1 MATAFV
7 PEAMGISMNRLR
19 HAFPARTQQI
29 GAGLLEVLIAV
40 LILGVGLLG
49 IAAMQAT
56 ALRNSQSSLERSQAI
71 IQTYAILD
79 AMRANIDV
87 ARIGGYNLTAMTCN
101 APDGGASLAATDLHN
116 WIQSL
121 HATIGETT
129 CGQINCGGVSC
140 EITVQWDESRSARG
154 QEETTQQV
162 TTRTR
167 L

>member
-1 MATAFV
+1 MNRMPTSFV
-7 PEAMGISMNRLR
+7 PGR
-19 HAFPARTQQI
+19 QQA

-56 ALRNSQSSLERSQAI
+56 ALRNSQSSLERSQAV

-87 ARIGGYNLTAMTCN
+87 ARIGGYNMPMTCDPP
-101 APDGGASLAATDLHN
+101 AGGTLATNDLAAWVN
-116 WIQSL
+116 SL
-121 HATIGETT
+121 NTALGDGS
-129 CGQINCGGVSC
+129 CGQIQCGARSC
-140 EITVQWDESRSARG
+140 AITVQWNDSRSTRDDAAAAEL
-154 QEETTQQV
+154 EEHQV